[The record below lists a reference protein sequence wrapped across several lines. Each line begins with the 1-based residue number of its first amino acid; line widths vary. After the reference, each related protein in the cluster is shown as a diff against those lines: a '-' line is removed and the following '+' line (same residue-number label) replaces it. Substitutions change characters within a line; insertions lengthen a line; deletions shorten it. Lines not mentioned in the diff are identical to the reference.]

1 MSDILRDPIWQFVG
15 VAISLVALVVA
26 VVAIR
31 FQLLKK
37 SVSYSHAYE
46 HPVFYL
52 FNQEL
57 KERFRITFDGREVER
72 LHAFNLHIVNNGNV
86 PVLPA
91 DFVTP
96 ISIEFPQGSHIFGA
110 SATDKTPPNLAV
122 SIGGAEYQYAIE
134 PLLLNP
140 GDEFTVQFLV
150 ERPESAIPLKP
161 TVNARISG
169 VKTFGLRPYSSGGP
183 PGYPIFRQS
192 FFLIPFIAGLLAGG
206 FGYTVVVGISAFV
219 RNLSGT
225 G

>member
-1 MSDILRDPIWQFVG
+1 VSEMLRDPIWQFVG

-37 SVSYSHAYE
+37 SVSYFHAYE
-46 HPVFYL
+46 RPVFYL

-57 KERFRITFDGREVER
+57 KERLRITFDDRKVER
-72 LHAFNLHIVNNGNV
+72 LSSFNLHIFNSGNV

-91 DFVTP
+91 DFVVP
-96 ISIEFPQGSHIFGA
+96 ISIEFPQDGHVFGV
-110 SATDKTPPNLAV
+110 SVTDTTPQNLAV
-122 SIGGAEYQYAIE
+122 SIAGAEHQYEIA

-150 ERPESAIPLKP
+150 ERPESAMPLKP

-169 VKTFGLRPYSSGGP
+169 VKTFGLRAHSSGQP
-183 PGYPIFRQS
+183 PGYSVFRRSIF
-192 FFLIPFIAGLLAGG
+192 LVPFIAGLLAGG
-206 FGYTVVVGISAFV
+206 FGYTVVVGVSTLV
-219 RNLSGT
+219 RKYAGA